1 MKTKTFQ
8 EKVDF
13 YQERFGYQPPHLS
26 SSLLADTQLIVVIPC
41 FDEPDLVGTLES
53 LAQCNPTQ
61 APVEIIIVIN
71 QGVNAPSQAVTQNQQ
86 TMNQASTWITH
97 HSFEKLRFRLLTTY
111 DLPKKYAGVGLA
123 RKIGMDE
130 ALYRFGSIGY
140 NGGIICLDADCR
152 VAPNYLETLE
162 QVFAQGAHATSI
174 FFEHRLDAGPALN
187 QGILQYELFLRYYV
201 TALRFA
207 GYPYAYHTIGS
218 SMAVRAETYAI
229 SGGMNRR
236 KAGEDFYF
244 LHKVAPLGKYY
255 EITHTAVYPSSRTS
269 HRVPFGTGKA
279 QQKWLDQASNS
290 LLTYDPQTFIDLKAF
305 LGITRQ
311 LFQANAA
318 SLKGI
323 YENLPA
329 SIQAFFGWEELWSQV
344 NILNK
349 QTAQLESFLKRWF
362 HWLDG
367 LRVLKYVHFAR
378 DEFYPEV
385 DVREAAQ
392 TMLHLVALKDNG
404 EQKAENSS
412 TEGGIAGL
420 LAKYRAIDQ
429 AQAGWVNFMKGFV

>member
-13 YQERFGYQPPHLS
+13 YQERFGYQSAKIS
-26 SSLLADTQLIVVIPC
+26 SPLPADTQIIVVIPC

-53 LAQCNPTQ
+53 LAQCTATQ
-61 APVEIIIVIN
+61 TPVEVIVVVN
-71 QGVNAPSQAVTQNQQ
+71 QGVNASSQAIAQNQKTIIQATEWMSKQ
-86 TMNQASTWITH
+86 T
-97 HSFEKLRFRLLTTY
+97 FEKLSFHLLEAY

-130 ALYRFGSIGY
+130 ALYRFGSINY
-140 NGGIICLDADCR
+140 NGGIVCLDADCR
-152 VAPNYLETLE
+152 IAPNYLVALE
-162 QVFAQGAHATSI
+162 QTFAQGAQSASI
-174 FFEHRLDAGPALN
+174 FFEHRLDTSPTLN

-201 TALRFA
+201 AALRFV

-218 SMAVRAETYAI
+218 SMAVCAETYAI

-255 EITHTAVYPSSRTS
+255 EIAQTAVYPSSRTS

-279 QQKWLDQASNS
+279 QQKWLDQASEM
-290 LLTYDPQTFIDLKAF
+290 LFTYDPQTFVDLQVF
-305 LGITRQ
+305 LNVTRK
-311 LFQANAA
+311 LFKTDEA
-318 SLKGI
+318 SLKTI
-323 YENLPA
+323 YEDLPA
-329 SIQAFFGWEELWSQV
+329 SIQAFFAWEELLLQV
-344 NILNK
+344 NTLNK

-367 LRVLKYVHFAR
+367 LKVLKYVHFAR

-385 DVREAAQ
+385 SILEAAEK
-392 TMLHLVALKDNG
+392 MLNMVKPKKEIVQDVG
-404 EQKAENSS
+404 VQSAE
-412 TEGGIAGL
+412 GIVEGL
-420 LAKYRAIDQ
+420 LAKYRAIDR
-429 AQAGWVNFMKGFV
+429 AQQGWVDFMQKFV